1 MIEATSKPPRRNERR
16 RARDQKRHP
25 GRAEMRKA
33 HHPGKMAG
41 LKANMKE
48 QSTEANSKA
57 KPMIARV
64 VLCHNG
70 DAVPYKALQT
80 GLATR
85 TTEGAASR
93 APHHCDSGFFYV
105 HVLRMATRN
114 AQIQPAAKCV
124 WGKVWQSVWGIR
136 KGAPVP
142 SAGSLTRTDCQ
153 PYLAMRLADS
163 LSVPKEPFMADVS
176 AISVRTAPAHHG
188 NPFPT
193 YRDTPAHTGD
203 FNRDVIAVGN
213 AENAI
218 ARVLAELRKP
228 RPDNARALKLAQSAM
243 LAIGLVGEVLQ

>member
-1 MIEATSKPPRRNERR
+1 MTEATNKPPRRDERR
-16 RARDQKRHP
+16 RARDQKRWP
-25 GRAEMRKA
+25 TKQKA

-41 LKANMKE
+41 FKMNSQE

-64 VLCHNG
+64 LACHNG
-70 DAVPYKALQT
+70 DAVPYKALHA
-80 GLATR
+80 GLAAR

-142 SAGSLTRTDCQ
+142 EAGSSTRTDCQ
-153 PYLAMRLADS
+153 PYLTMRLADS
-163 LSVPKEPFMADVS
+163 QSVPQEPFMADVS
-176 AISVRTAPAHHG
+176 AITVRPSAQHAHHG
-188 NPFPT
+188 HIT
-193 YRDTPAHTGD
+193 TAAHAGD
-203 FNRDVIAVGN
+203 FNRDLFAVAN
-213 AENAI
+213 AENAL

-243 LAIGLVGEVLQ
+243 LAVQYVGAEVQ

>member
-16 RARDQKRHP
+16 RARDQKRWP
-25 GRAEMRKA
+25 AKQKA
-33 HHPGKMAG
+33 HHQGTAVG
-41 LKANMKE
+41 LKMNSQE

-64 VLCHNG
+64 VVCNNG

-176 AISVRTAPAHHG
+176 ISVRTAPAHT
-188 NPFPT
+188 FPT
-193 YRDTPAHTGD
+193 YRDTPAHTDG
-203 FNRDVIAVGN
+203 FNRDLFAVAN

-228 RPDNARALKLAQSAM
+228 RPDNARALKLAQSALM
-243 LAIGLVGEVLQ
+243 AVNLVGEVLQ